1 MECEIQYIALY
12 DLGEDLTYEEI
23 EDKLA
28 EVSQDDMVEYELEE
42 EKGAPDYVN
51 YPEPV
56 IFQATP
62 DFRWQDKT
70 HKVKGKIFRSGE
82 LSLNV
87 KIELEIDN
95 LSELNQYLQQNSSLK
110 QEVKHHCNEIYRQI
124 SSEFLVDVARSE
136 HYKTG
141 YSEIYPVYCI
151 NGTEYEDAAEFV
163 QNNENKITALLTGRY
178 QEENF
183 SREEI
188 DSVKSNTVRF
198 FNTDCSIIH
207 WNGSLLIDQRAEFS
221 AIIYIMELVNKQFL
235 TLKLYDRYI
244 DNYLSDFME
253 NVDKLLKMKIL
264 LHLPGLKN
272 SISELTR
279 IRVDI
284 EKVTEMLDN
293 YEKYLGKWYLA
304 RIYAQACEAF
314 EINRWRNLL
323 ESRLDKVTEFYSMM
337 EEEINRNRMLFLNV
351 LTLMLFILWFVI
363 G

>member
-1 MECEIQYIALY
+1 MECKIQFIALY
-12 DLGEDLTYEEI
+12 DLGKELTYKEI
-23 EDKLA
+23 EKKLA
-28 EVSQDDMVEYELEE
+28 NIPQNALEEYDLEE
-42 EKGAPDYVN
+42 EKGAPDYVS

-56 IFQATP
+56 IFQASP
-62 DFRWQDKT
+62 DFIWEEET
-70 HKVKGKIFRSGE
+70 HKVKGKIFRSGD
-82 LSLNV
+82 LSFNV
-87 KIELEIDN
+87 TLDLEIGN
-95 LSELNQYLQQNSSLK
+95 LAELNEFLLHNSSLK

-124 SSEFLVDVARSE
+124 SSEFLVDVTRNE

-151 NGTEYEDAAEFV
+151 TDTEFNDAEEFIN
-163 QNNENKITALLTGRY
+163 NNENRVTALLTGKYR
-178 QEENF
+178 EENF
-183 SREEI
+183 SNEEI
-188 DSVKSNTVRF
+188 ENVKSNTVRF
-198 FNTDCSIIH
+198 FNTDCSLIH
-207 WNGSLLIDQRAEFS
+207 WNGSLLIDERAEFS
-221 AIIYIMELVNKQFL
+221 SIIFILELVNKQFL

-253 NVDKLLKMKIL
+253 SIDRLLKMKLL

-293 YEKYLGKWYLA
+293 YEKYFGKWYLA

-314 EINRWRNLL
+314 EINRWRELM
-323 ESRLDKVTEFYSMM
+323 ESRLEKVTEFYSMM